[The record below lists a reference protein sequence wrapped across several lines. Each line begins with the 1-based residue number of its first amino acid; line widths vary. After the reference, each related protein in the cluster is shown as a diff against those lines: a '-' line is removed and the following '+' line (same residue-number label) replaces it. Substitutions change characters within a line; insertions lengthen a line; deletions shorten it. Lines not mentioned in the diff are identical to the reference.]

1 MSVANL
7 INPPQSDKDIQTFS
21 FANQDHHNRVSI
33 AIKQAGGATITPQ
46 EVDPIAFFD
55 FERWLERHQQWHND
69 INSGLGL
76 AGFDLSDLDFKNP
89 KQLNAWV
96 SLHFR
101 EHQQWEQATGV
112 G

>member
-46 EVDPIAFFD
+46 
-55 FERWLERHQQWHND
+55 
-69 INSGLGL
+69 
-76 AGFDLSDLDFKNP
+76 
-89 KQLNAWV
+89 
-96 SLHFR
+96 
-101 EHQQWEQATGV
+101 
-112 G
+112 